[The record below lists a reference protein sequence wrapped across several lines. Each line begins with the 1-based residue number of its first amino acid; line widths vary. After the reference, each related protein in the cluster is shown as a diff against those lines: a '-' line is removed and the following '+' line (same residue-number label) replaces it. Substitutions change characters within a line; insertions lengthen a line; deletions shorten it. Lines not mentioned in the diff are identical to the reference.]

1 MTQNKKDLKH
11 VTEKKLNAYDRR
23 GLKIKHGK
31 TEHMSTG
38 VEGQIF
44 INGNKIRNLQALK
57 YLGLI
62 LEKKKRITKNGNR
75 KESLTQTRRE
85 KQELKTEEKVEGL
98 IVEGHHGKQNKE
110 RRYLGWLVGCR
121 F

>member
-38 VEGQIF
+38 VDGEIS
-44 INGNKIRNLQALK
+44 IDGNKVKNLQALK
-57 YLGLI
+57 YLGSVI
-62 LEKKKRITKNGNR
+62 EKRNGSPRMEIEKN
-75 KESLTQTRRE
+75 L
-85 KQELKTEEKVEGL
+85 
-98 IVEGHHGKQNKE
+98 
-110 RRYLGWLVGCR
+110 
-121 F
+121 